1 MVRKCPGR
9 CWLTARAVHHSR
21 RAGQVATVWK
31 ANPKILQAMLMVRYS
46 AVFTDLDE
54 YQVIG
59 RIEFVDTKLE
69 GIKKKLLDSKIER
82 NYDILEAVK

>member
-1 MVRKCPGR
+1 
-9 CWLTARAVHHSR
+9 
-21 RAGQVATVWK
+21 
-31 ANPKILQAMLMVRYS
+31 MLMVRYS